1 MDKTKSVD
9 INIGQNIDGQ
19 EKISGWTRKNQW
31 ISTLGR
37 ILMNKTK
44 SVDIKIGQN
53 IDGQDKI
60 SGYQERAEY

>member
-1 MDKTKSVD
+1 
-9 INIGQNIDGQ
+9 
-19 EKISGWTRKNQW
+19 
-31 ISTLGR
+31 
-37 ILMNKTK
+37 MNKKK

>member
-1 MDKTKSVD
+1 MDKK
-9 INIGQNIDGQ
+9 
-19 EKISGWTRKNQW
+19 
-31 ISTLGR
+31 
-37 ILMNKTK
+37 K

>member
-19 EKISGWTRKNQW
+19 DKISGYQDK
-31 ISTLGR
+31 ISG
-37 ILMNKTK
+37 
-44 SVDIKIGQN
+44 GQN

-60 SGYQERAEY
+60 SGYQDRAEY